1 MALKNDAHGVEVVH
15 LFEGDFFLLH
25 FAPNRVATLH
35 SRLHLVVEPLASK
48 DLAQWGS
55 KVLKEEGSLL
65 FAGFYLVF
73 NLVVFGRMLYVEA

>member
-35 SRLHLVVEPLASK
+35 PRLHLVVEFFASK
-48 DLAQWGS
+48 DFAQRGGEM
-55 KVLKEEGSLL
+55 LKEESSLL
-65 FAGFYLVF
+65 FAGLYFVF